1 MADAYGVGL
10 DEAGEADG
18 ERKEGATSLAVFPAG
33 KVRRTAV
40 RRSRRPRSRA
50 VRLYRAQMRPSHTQ
64 SLPPIDARQLRDE
77 HPVNGGGCTSL
88 RGKHRQKS
96 GKCKS
101 LATPTRHRPGG
112 LCRVPSME
120 RTRIAELG
128 GKVGEQVTIRG
139 WVHVV
144 RDQKRM
150 QFVVVRDESGLAQ
163 VVLGKEDPPS
173 ELNELLSRLTAES
186 AVTVSGEVVADERVK
201 LGGLEL
207 QLEGLE
213 VDSPAEPE
221 LPIAPDS
228 ALDKRIDWRYLDLRR
243 PDRKLIFEVQSTVE
257 HAMREYWREDGFIEI
272 HTPKLMGSASES
284 GAELFKVEYF
294 ERTAYLAQSPQFYK
308 QMAMAAGFGKVFEIG
323 PVFRANPSFTSRHDT
338 EFTSVDVELSWI
350 DSHEDVMAFE
360 ESWLAYVL
368 GAVKDA
374 HGSEIEET
382 FDVELT
388 VPDVPF
394 PRVTLEQAKELL
406 RDAGLQALGVEHDLD
421 PPSER
426 ALSAL
431 IKEKEGHEFVF
442 VMDYPTSVRPFYHM
456 RHSDDPTLTKSF
468 DLLWR
473 GIELTTGAQREHR
486 YEQLLRQASEKR
498 VETGPIQYYLDF
510 FRCGAPPHGGFGF
523 GLTRLLMQLL
533 GQENVREVTFL
544 YRGPNR
550 LTP

>member
-1 MADAYGVGL
+1 
-10 DEAGEADG
+10 
-18 ERKEGATSLAVFPAG
+18 
-33 KVRRTAV
+33 
-40 RRSRRPRSRA
+40 
-50 VRLYRAQMRPSHTQ
+50 
-64 SLPPIDARQLRDE
+64 
-77 HPVNGGGCTSL
+77 
-88 RGKHRQKS
+88 
-96 GKCKS
+96 
-101 LATPTRHRPGG
+101 
-112 LCRVPSME
+112 ME
-120 RTRIAELG
+120 RTRIADL
-128 GKVGEQVTIRG
+128 GEQVDQQVRIRG
-139 WVHVV
+139 WAQAV
-144 RDQKRM
+144 RDQKRV

-163 VVLGKEDPPS
+163 AVLGKDDPPS
-173 ELNELLSRLTAES
+173 ELNEQISSLTVES
-186 AVTVSGEVVADERVK
+186 AVTLTGKVVADERVK

-207 QLEGLE
+207 QIDGLS

-221 LPIAPDS
+221 VPIAADS

-257 HAMREYWREDGFIEI
+257 QAMREFWRKEGFIEI

-294 ERTAYLAQSPQFYK
+294 EGQAYLAQSPQFYK

-360 ESWLAYVL
+360 EAWLAHVL
-368 GAVKDA
+368 AAVKDA
-374 HGSEIEET
+374 HGSAIEET
-382 FDVELT
+382 FSTELV
-388 VPDVPF
+388 VPTVPF
-394 PRVTLEQAKELL
+394 PRVTLEQAKEWL
-406 RDAGLQALGVEHDLD
+406 REAGHDSVPGPGHDLD

-426 ALSAL
+426 ALSA
-431 IKEKEGHEFVF
+431 IVKEKHGHEFTF
-442 VMDYPTSVRPFYHM
+442 VTDYPTTVRPFYHM
-456 RHSDDPTLTKSF
+456 RHPDDPTLTRSF
-468 DLLWR
+468 DLLWK

-486 YEQLLRQASEKR
+486 YERLLEQAADKG

-510 FRCGAPPHGGFGF
+510 FRFGAPPHGGFGF

-550 LTP
+550 LEP

>member
-1 MADAYGVGL
+1 MARTL
-10 DEAGEADG
+10 IAD
-18 ERKEGATSLAVFPAG
+18 
-33 KVRRTAV
+33 
-40 RRSRRPRSRA
+40 
-50 VRLYRAQMRPSHTQ
+50 
-64 SLPPIDARQLRDE
+64 
-77 HPVNGGGCTSL
+77 
-88 RGKHRQKS
+88 
-96 GKCKS
+96 
-101 LATPTRHRPGG
+101 
-112 LCRVPSME
+112 
-120 RTRIAELG
+120 LG
-128 GKVGEQVTIRG
+128 GKVEEQVTIRG
-139 WVHVV
+139 WAQAV
-144 RDQKRM
+144 RDQKRV

-163 VVLGKEDPPS
+163 AVLGKDDPPS
-173 ELNELLSRLTAES
+173 GLNERISSLAVES
-186 AVTVSGEVVADERVK
+186 AVTLTGKVVADERVK

-207 QLEGLE
+207 QIDGLS

-221 LPIAPDS
+221 VPIAADS

-257 HAMREYWREDGFIEI
+257 HAMREFWRREGFIEI

-294 ERTAYLAQSPQFYK
+294 ERMAYLAQSPQFYK

-368 GAVKDA
+368 AAVKEA
-374 HGSEIEET
+374 HGAQIEAT
-382 FDVELT
+382 FDVEVV
-388 VPDVPF
+388 VPTVPF
-394 PRVTLEQAKELL
+394 PRVTLDQAKDWL
-406 RDAGLQALGVEHDLD
+406 REAGHESVPGPGHDLD

-426 ALSAL
+426 ALSA
-431 IKEKEGHEFVF
+431 IVKERFGHEFAF
-442 VMDYPTSVRPFYHM
+442 VTEYPTTVRPFYHM
-456 RHSDDPTLTKSF
+456 RFEDRPTVTKSF
-468 DLLWR
+468 DLLWK

-486 YEQLLRQASEKR
+486 YDRLLEQAADKG

-510 FRCGAPPHGGFGF
+510 FRFGAPPHGGFGF

-550 LTP
+550 LEP